1 MTIAKRVAKF
11 VDDLL
16 TFDVGPEEQW
26 RVLEVSIG
34 GELNKDTYC
43 DNSITTHKY
52 NALTFLPRSLFEQFR
67 RTANQ
72 YFLLIGLLMIIGT
85 YTDLFY
91 SPLLPWST
99 ITPLSLI
106 LAITMTKEGIEDL
119 KRHKSDE
126 HVNNSEARIL
136 SNSPETPPGTV
147 ETVAWKAIAPGQIV
161 LVKDREEIPADLVL
175 LWSSEGAQCYVETSN
190 IDGETN
196 LKIKRPATDSANAP
210 LFPHPDES
218 KGVGMTLE
226 FEAPCGKVHS
236 FEGTLKHAGGEIA
249 LDASQFLL
257 RGSTLRNTKLAVGV
271 VAYTGKD
278 TRLVRNSRDVPSKLS
293 ELERVVN
300 NMVLFILG
308 AMVCITTIS
317 VIAYCLWNE
326 SNKKDL
332 WYMCY
337 RYKQD
342 GVPALFGE
350 NCSNSDDY
358 SNGSMWFTFFILY
371 NNFIPISLYVTIEM
385 INYCQA
391 SYVDGDLEM
400 YDEASDTPALARTS
414 NMNADLGMIAHVFSD
429 KTGTLTQNIMKFKR
443 CAVGGGV
450 YGGETVDPPRRI
462 EALKQL
468 VITGDGVERDFA
480 AIMAVCH
487 TVVPEVREDG
497 TTGYQA
503 ESPDEEA
510 LVEGAC
516 DLGLAFA
523 SRTVDVVDVTLAS
536 PSGTKGTSLSYTV
549 LATIPFDSTRKR
561 MSAIVRLPNGKV
573 RVMTK
578 GADNIVF
585 GLADAAAGYARVPG
599 GREALDADL
608 EKFARDGLRTL
619 VLAQR
624 DVSDREYEAWA
635 EAWHAA
641 ETALGSARKEKLVAA
656 AALIEKDLAIVGATA
671 IEDKLQDGVPST
683 IAELAKAEIK
693 LWVLTGDKM
702 ETAINIGYSARLL
715 TPDMY
720 LVKLPVE
727 GADAG
732 PLGDYGVAAQLEALE
747 AVVAAP
753 VAAPAKAP
761 ADKVPL
767 MDVEGGDATATEAPS
782 QSGHPAL
789 IIEGATALEAI
800 LGDDDLE
807 NRFLRLASRC
817 RAVVACRVSPAQKR
831 ILVGLVRRKTNP
843 APITLAIGDGA
854 NDVGMIQEANIGVGI
869 SGKEGRQA
877 VNNAD
882 FAIAQFRFLKP
893 LLFHHGRKNYR
904 RMSKVIIYSFF
915 KNMVL
920 TYVLFYF
927 QADCAW
933 SGTSFYESWV
943 YSGFNFFLG
952 LIPLAM
958 GFFDHDVADATVDK
972 YPRLYAAGLHRMDL
986 NVTNMA
992 YGTLEAIAASLAIYY
1007 LTREVYWRPMSIWQD
1022 HGKAMDVWVL
1032 GTAVFVG
1039 MVMAMMARACL
1050 LVDSWNKVQLGFV
1063 VLQHLMMFTFIIFM
1077 AQAYAAWYGFYDYDY
1092 YGVAYHAYALPVF
1105 WLVSCVL
1112 VPTVVSALQILVL
1125 GVHLDF
1131 FPSINDIGKELDHGH
1146 VDGEHLHHHPQ
1157 HAFIRLRA
1165 PASVHALVASLFGTT
1180 DSARSTFVT
1189 RESLRDVH
1197 ATIGKEQS
1205 KKLGIHEDVASS
1217 YAYDVASETMGAG
1230 AGSHDEEKMSPEN
1243 ADAV

>member
-1 MTIAKRVAKF
+1 MAVAEAYERVAKF

-16 TFDVGPEEQW
+16 TFDVDPEKW

-34 GELNKDTYC
+34 GELGAGDYC

-72 YFLLIGLLMIIGT
+72 YFLLISLLMIIGT

-91 SPLLPWST
+91 SPLTAWST
-99 ITPLSLI
+99 IGPLSLI

-196 LKIKRPATDSANAP
+196 LKIKRPRRTRANAP
-210 LFPHPDES
+210 LFPHPDKS

-249 LDASQFLL
+249 RRVAVPPPLEHAP
-257 RGSTLRNTKLAVGV
+257 NTKLAIGV
-271 VAYTGKD
+271 
-278 TRLVRNSRDVPSKLS
+278 
-293 ELERVVN
+293 LERVVN

-317 VIAYCLWNE
+317 VIAYRLWNE

-342 GVPALFGE
+342 GVPALFDE

-510 LVEGAC
+510 L
-516 DLGLAFA
+516 
-523 SRTVDVVDVTLAS
+523 
-536 PSGTKGTSLSYTV
+536 GTSLSYTV

-624 DVSDREYEAWA
+624 DVSDREYKAWA

-671 IEDKLQDGVPST
+671 IEDKPR
-683 IAELAKAEIK
+683 
-693 LWVLTGDKM
+693 
-702 ETAINIGYSARLL
+702 TASRSW
-715 TPDMY
+715 TSR
-720 LVKLPVE
+720 
-727 GADAG
+727 
-732 PLGDYGVAAQLEALE
+732 AATRPRP
-747 AVVAAP
+747 AP
-753 VAAPAKAP
+753 F
-761 ADKVPL
+761 
-767 MDVEGGDATATEAPS
+767 
-782 QSGHPAL
+782 QSDHLAL

-807 NRFLRLASRC
+807 NRFLRLASCC

-915 KNMVL
+915 KNIVL
-920 TYVLFYF
+920 TFVLFYF

-986 NVTNMA
+986 N
-992 YGTLEAIAASLAIYY
+992 
-1007 LTREVYWRPMSIWQD
+1007 D

-1039 MVMAMMARACL
+1039 MVMAMMAR
-1050 LVDSWNKVQLGFV
+1050 VPPRRQLERGPARFV
-1063 VLQHLMMFTFIIFM
+1063 VLQHLMLFTFIIFM
-1077 AQAYAAWYGFYDYDY
+1077 AQAYVAWYGFLDYDY

-1157 HAFIRLRA
+1157 HAFIRLRP

-1189 RESLRDVH
+1189 RESVRDVH